1 MKPEGG
7 GPVRTSS
14 AFSRRCKLHPAVLLT
29 RVPAH
34 SNARPYGRI
43 SLAFVLSTRTFCVR
57 TAQGPGLK
65 RCVYTRIPSDA
76 YYPRLQRFA
85 YALISIYI
93 PRMEYYICNIKR
105 PPAKAKEA
113 FVPLHQC
120 STQSY
125 VWGIGKCGRMKKN
138 SFEYWFFLLRPYF
151 FFLLSLSLML
161 FNKIFFLLDASRA
174 AVSMYAPSG

>member
-1 MKPEGG
+1 MEGFLW
-7 GPVRTSS
+7 RS
-14 AFSRRCKLHPAVLLT
+14 FC
-29 RVPAH
+29 
-34 SNARPYGRI
+34 RP
-43 SLAFVLSTRTFCVR
+43 CVR

-125 VWGIGKCGRMKKN
+125 V
-138 SFEYWFFLLRPYF
+138 
-151 FFLLSLSLML
+151 
-161 FNKIFFLLDASRA
+161 
-174 AVSMYAPSG
+174 